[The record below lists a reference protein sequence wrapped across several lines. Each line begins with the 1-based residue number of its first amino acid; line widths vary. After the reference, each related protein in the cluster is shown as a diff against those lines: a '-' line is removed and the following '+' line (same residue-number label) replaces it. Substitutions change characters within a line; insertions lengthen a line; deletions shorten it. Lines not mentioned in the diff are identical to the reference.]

1 MGKMMKNAS
10 LKRIMALTLVSFLL
24 VLIPVCYLETEQDRV
39 RKVIAT
45 IQKAAEE
52 KDIRK
57 VVNSLSKTYSDPQG
71 FTYDTIKGLLLGY
84 FFRHQNIHVY
94 ITNLDVTVDD
104 SVGRA
109 VFQAVLSGGNKT
121 GSATD
126 ILPEALGM
134 YAFDASFKKEDGEWK
149 VSSAK
154 WNRVAG
160 NSP

>member
-1 MGKMMKNAS
+1 MKKNITLKLTGIIVLVMSSIS
-10 LKRIMALTLVSFLL
+10 LFL
-24 VLIPVCYLETEQDRV
+24 ISGCHKETEQDKV

-57 VVNSLSKTYSDPQG
+57 VVNSLSKTYNDPQG
-71 FTYDTIKGLLLGY
+71 FTYDTIKGFLLGY
-84 FFRHQNIHVY
+84 FFKHQNIHVY
-94 ITNLDVTVDD
+94 ITNLDVVADEGAG
-104 SVGRA
+104 SA
-109 VFQAVLSGGNKT
+109 VFQAILSGGNKT
-121 GSATD
+121 GSAAD

-134 YAFDASFKKEDGEWK
+134 YAFDVSFKKEDGEWK

>member
-1 MGKMMKNAS
+1 MMKSAS
-10 LKRIMALTLVSFLL
+10 LESIMVHTLVIFSL
-24 VLIPVCYLETEQDRV
+24 VLISGCHKETEQDRIK
-39 RKVIAT
+39 KVIIT

-121 GSATD
+121 GSAAD

-134 YAFDASFKKEDGEWK
+134 YAVDASFKKEDGEWK

-154 WNRVAG
+154 WNRVAE

>member
-1 MGKMMKNAS
+1 MKNAS
-10 LKRIMALTLVSFLL
+10 VKRIMALTLVSFSFF
-24 VLIPVCYLETEQDRV
+24 LISGCHKETEQDRIK
-39 RKVIAT
+39 KVIT
-45 IQKAAEE
+45 NIQKAAEE
-52 KDIRK
+52 KDIK
-57 VVNSLSKTYSDPQG
+57 IINCLSKTYSDPQG

-94 ITNLDVTVDD
+94 ITNLDVTADD

-121 GSATD
+121 GSAAD

-154 WNRVAG
+154 WNRAAE

>member
-1 MGKMMKNAS
+1 MKNAS

-154 WNRVAG
+154 WNRVAE

>member
-154 WNRVAG
+154 WNRVAE

>member
-1 MGKMMKNAS
+1 MMKNAS
-10 LKRIMALTLVSFLL
+10 LESIMIHALVSFSL
-24 VLIPVCYLETEQDRV
+24 VFISGCHLETEQDRV

-134 YAFDASFKKEDGEWK
+134 YVFDASFKKEDGEWK

-154 WNRVAG
+154 WNRVAE